1 MIRKFNIKSFLLILI
16 ISSAN
21 ILEANDKNH
30 VLKENR
36 KIVFL
41 GNSIIEFWPNY
52 TNFFSIN
59 ELYINKG
66 ISSQTTIQMLKR
78 FQTDVI
84 NQNPYS
90 VIILAG
96 INDIAQNTGPITV
109 NEIAE
114 NIIKMSELAIEKN
127 INVIICSLLPANKF
141 MWNLSI
147 NPTYKVIYLNSL
159 LKKYYKENNIVFVDY
174 YSEMTDWGGGLKTP
188 QYTSKYDLVHP
199 NKKGYEKMEEILLNI
214 LK

>member
-1 MIRKFNIKSFLLILI
+1 MKSFYIKSFLLILI
-16 ISSAN
+16 FSSVN
-21 ILEANDKNH
+21 ILIAKDKNLI
-30 VLKENR
+30 LKENR

-41 GNSIIEFWPNY
+41 GNSITEFWPQH
-52 TNFFSIN
+52 TKFFSLN
-59 ELYINKG
+59 KSYINKG
-66 ISSQTTIQMLKR
+66 ISGQTTVQMLKR

-90 VIILAG
+90 LIILAG
-96 INDIAQNTGPITV
+96 INDIAQNTGPITIE
-109 NEIAE
+109 EIAN
-114 NIIKMSELAIEKN
+114 NIIKMSELATEKK
-127 INVIICSLLPANKF
+127 INVIICSVLPANNF
-141 MWNLSI
+141 LWNLSI

-159 LKKYYKENNIVFVDY
+159 LKKYCKENNIVFVDY

-199 NKKGYEKMEEILLNI
+199 NKKGYEKMEEILFNI

>member
-1 MIRKFNIKSFLLILI
+1 MRSFYIKSFLLILI
-16 ISSAN
+16 FSSLN
-21 ILEANDKNH
+21 ILIAKDKNLI
-30 VLKENR
+30 LKENR

-41 GNSIIEFWPNY
+41 GNSITEFWPQH
-52 TNFFSIN
+52 TNFFSLN
-59 ELYINKG
+59 KSYINKG
-66 ISSQTTIQMLKR
+66 ISGQTTIQMLKR

-90 VIILAG
+90 LIILAG
-96 INDIAQNTGPITV
+96 INDIAQNTGPITIQ
-109 NEIAE
+109 EIAN
-114 NIIKMSELAIEKN
+114 NIIKMSELATEKK
-127 INVIICSLLPANKF
+127 INVIICSVLPANKF
-141 MWNLSI
+141 LWNLSI

-159 LKKYYKENNIVFVDY
+159 LKKYCKENNIVFVDY

-199 NKKGYEKMEEILLNI
+199 NKKGYEKMEEILLNS

>member
-1 MIRKFNIKSFLLILI
+1 MRSFYIKSFLLILI
-16 ISSAN
+16 FSSLN
-21 ILEANDKNH
+21 ILIAKDKNLI
-30 VLKENR
+30 LKENR

-41 GNSIIEFWPNY
+41 GNSITEFWPQH
-52 TNFFSIN
+52 TNFFSLN
-59 ELYINKG
+59 KSYINKG
-66 ISSQTTIQMLKR
+66 ISGQTTIQMLKR

-90 VIILAG
+90 LIILAG
-96 INDIAQNTGPITV
+96 INDIAQNTGPITIE
-109 NEIAE
+109 EIAN
-114 NIIKMSELAIEKN
+114 NIIKMSELATEKK
-127 INVIICSLLPANKF
+127 INVIICSVLPANKF
-141 MWNLSI
+141 LWNLSI

-159 LKKYYKENNIVFVDY
+159 LKKYCKENNIVFVDY

-199 NKKGYEKMEEILLNI
+199 NKKGYEKMEEILLNS

>member
-1 MIRKFNIKSFLLILI
+1 
-16 ISSAN
+16 
-21 ILEANDKNH
+21 
-30 VLKENR
+30 
-36 KIVFL
+36 
-41 GNSIIEFWPNY
+41 
-52 TNFFSIN
+52 
-59 ELYINKG
+59 
-66 ISSQTTIQMLKR
+66 MLKR

-84 NQNPYS
+84 IQNPYS

-147 NPTYKVIYLNSL
+147 NPTYKVIYLNLL
-159 LKKYYKENNIVFVDY
+159 LKKYCKENNIVFVDY
-174 YSEMTDWGGGLKTP
+174 YSEMTDWGGGLKTS

>member
-1 MIRKFNIKSFLLILI
+1 MKSFNIKLFLLILI
-16 ISSAN
+16 ISAAN
-21 ILEANDKNH
+21 ILMAKEKNLI
-30 VLKENR
+30 LKENR
-36 KIVFL
+36 KVVFL
-41 GNSIIEFWPNY
+41 GNSITEFWPQY
-52 TNFFSIN
+52 TNFFSLN
-59 ELYINKG
+59 KLYINKG
-66 ISSQTTIQMLKR
+66 ISGQTTIQMLKR

-90 VIILAG
+90 LIILAG
-96 INDIAQNTGPITV
+96 INDIAQNTGPITIDK
-109 NEIAE
+109 IAE
-114 NIIKMSELAIEKN
+114 NIIKMSELATEKK
-127 INVIICSLLPANKF
+127 INVIICSVLPANKF

-159 LKKYYKENNIVFVDY
+159 LKKYCKENNIVFIDY
-174 YSEMTDWGGGLKTP
+174 YSKMTDWGGGLKTP

>member
-41 GNSIIEFWPNY
+41 GNSITEFWPKY

-66 ISSQTTIQMLKR
+66 ISGQTTIQMLKR

-114 NIIKMSELAIEKN
+114 NIIKMSELATEKN

-159 LKKYYKENNIVFVDY
+159 LKKYCKENNIVFVDY
-174 YSEMTDWGGGLKTP
+174 YSEMTDWGGGLKTS

>member
-1 MIRKFNIKSFLLILI
+1 MKSFNIKLFLLILI
-16 ISSAN
+16 ISAAN
-21 ILEANDKNH
+21 ILMAKEKNLI
-30 VLKENR
+30 LKENR
-36 KIVFL
+36 KVVFL
-41 GNSIIEFWPNY
+41 GNSITEFWPQY
-52 TNFFSIN
+52 TNFFSLN
-59 ELYINKG
+59 KLYINKG
-66 ISSQTTIQMLKR
+66 ISGQTTIQMLKR

-90 VIILAG
+90 LIILAG
-96 INDIAQNTGPITV
+96 INDIAQNTGPITID
-109 NEIAE
+109 EIAE
-114 NIIKMSELAIEKN
+114 NIIKMSELATEKK
-127 INVIICSLLPANKF
+127 INVIICSVLPANKF

-159 LKKYYKENNIVFVDY
+159 LKKYCKENNIVFIDY
-174 YSEMTDWGGGLKTP
+174 YSKMTDWGGGLKTP

>member
-114 NIIKMSELAIEKN
+114 NIIKMSELATEKN

-159 LKKYYKENNIVFVDY
+159 LKKYCKENNIVFVDY

>member
-1 MIRKFNIKSFLLILI
+1 MKSFNIKLFLLILI
-16 ISSAN
+16 ISAAN
-21 ILEANDKNH
+21 ILMAKEKNLI
-30 VLKENR
+30 LKENR
-36 KIVFL
+36 KVVFL
-41 GNSIIEFWPNY
+41 GNSITEFWPQY
-52 TNFFSIN
+52 TNFFSLN
-59 ELYINKG
+59 KLYINKG
-66 ISSQTTIQMLKR
+66 ISGQTTIQMLKR

-90 VIILAG
+90 LIILAG
-96 INDIAQNTGPITV
+96 INDIAQNTGPITI
-109 NEIAE
+109 NKIAE
-114 NIIKMSELAIEKN
+114 NIIKMSELATEKK
-127 INVIICSLLPANKF
+127 INVIICSVLPANKF

-159 LKKYYKENNIVFVDY
+159 LKKYCKENNIVFIDY
-174 YSEMTDWGGGLKTP
+174 YSKMTDWGGGLKTP

>member
-1 MIRKFNIKSFLLILI
+1 M
-16 ISSAN
+16 
-21 ILEANDKNH
+21 
-30 VLKENR
+30 
-36 KIVFL
+36 
-41 GNSIIEFWPNY
+41 GNSITEFWPQY
-52 TNFFSIN
+52 TSFFRLN
-59 ELYINKG
+59 KLYINKG
-66 ISSQTTIQMLKR
+66 ISGQTTIQMLKR

-90 VIILAG
+90 LIILAG
-96 INDIAQNTGPITV
+96 INDIAQNTGPITI

-114 NIIKMSELAIEKN
+114 NIIKMSELATEKK
-127 INVIICSLLPANKF
+127 INVIICSVLPANKF

-159 LKKYYKENNIVFVDY
+159 LKKYCKENNIVFVDY
-174 YSEMTDWGGGLKTP
+174 YSEMKDWGGGLKTP

>member
-1 MIRKFNIKSFLLILI
+1 MRSFYIKSFLLILI
-16 ISSAN
+16 FSSLN
-21 ILEANDKNH
+21 ILIAKDKNLI
-30 VLKENR
+30 LKENR

-41 GNSIIEFWPNY
+41 GNSITEFWPQH
-52 TNFFSIN
+52 TNFFSLN
-59 ELYINKG
+59 KSYINKG

-90 VIILAG
+90 LIILAG
-96 INDIAQNTGPITV
+96 INDIAQNTGPITIQ
-109 NEIAE
+109 EIAN
-114 NIIKMSELAIEKN
+114 NIIKMSELATEKK
-127 INVIICSLLPANKF
+127 INVIICSVLPANKF
-141 MWNLSI
+141 LWNLSI

-159 LKKYYKENNIVFVDY
+159 LKKYCKENNIVFVDY

-199 NKKGYEKMEEILLNI
+199 NKKGYEKMEEILFNI

>member
-41 GNSIIEFWPNY
+41 GNSITEFWPKY

-66 ISSQTTIQMLKR
+66 ISGQTTIQMLKR
-78 FQTDVI
+78 FQTISLRKLVRVSKSYLKMTER
-84 NQNPYS
+84 NMKRLGKTSAYS
-90 VIILAG
+90 
-96 INDIAQNTGPITV
+96 
-109 NEIAE
+109 
-114 NIIKMSELAIEKN
+114 
-127 INVIICSLLPANKF
+127 
-141 MWNLSI
+141 
-147 NPTYKVIYLNSL
+147 
-159 LKKYYKENNIVFVDY
+159 
-174 YSEMTDWGGGLKTP
+174 
-188 QYTSKYDLVHP
+188 
-199 NKKGYEKMEEILLNI
+199 
-214 LK
+214 